1 MAYVGV
7 SPVGTFGTGQKD
19 RFSGNNS
26 TTAFTMSRSVGDTT
40 DIDVFVDN
48 VRQEPTE
55 AYTVS
60 GTTLSFTGT
69 PATGSN
75 NIYVVH
81 KAASV
86 NVNPVSGRDTDEIGN
101 LQITSSLSGE
111 DISGT
116 LNRPIGLNGTDG
128 SSTNAGDRI
137 VLDGTDSGSTNEN
150 DSLLYEE
157 ATDDVGLTT
166 GTAVDT
172 FTFDNDTVVKG
183 STKIDGASRASATGA
198 IKQDSNG
205 QDLDGGIILLDGT
218 DSSSSNANESLL
230 YEEGT
235 DDGAMALSGVTRLSN
250 LESVE
255 RGVSAKTEIVNGGS
269 SKILDFDTNHNFI
282 INLNANITLGQPVT
296 GQVGQTGFIV
306 FKQDATGSR
315 TLTLNSAFKNPGG
328 TAPTL
333 STAAGSVDT
342 LGYMIVAPNEILLST
357 AQLAFA

>member
-1 MAYVGV
+1 MPYLGA
-7 SPVGTFGTGQKD
+7 PVLGTFGTGTKD
-19 RFSGNNS
+19 RFSGDNS
-26 TTAFTMSRSVGDTT
+26 NTSFTMSRSVSNAN
-40 DIDVFVDN
+40 DIDVFVEN
-48 VRQEPTE
+48 VRQEPSI

-81 KAASV
+81 KANSV
-86 NVNPVSGRDTDEIGN
+86 SVTPPSGRSTDN
-101 LQITSSLSGE
+101 VADLQVTSSLSGE

-116 LNRPIGLNGTDG
+116 LNRPIGLNATDG
-128 SSTNAGDRI
+128 SATDAGDRI
-137 VLDGTDSGSTNEN
+137 ILNGTDNGSSNAD

-157 ATDDVGLTT
+157 ATDDVGLVT

-172 FTFDNDTVVKG
+172 FTFDGN
-183 STKIDGASRASATGA
+183 TKVEGTMRASSTGA
-198 IKQDSNG
+198 IKIEGNDSA
-205 QDLDGGIILLDGT
+205 GGILLLNQSASGVDVG
-218 DSSSSNANESLL
+218 SALVF
-230 YEEGT
+230 EEGT
-235 DDGAMALSGVTRLSN
+235 DDGSAALLNITRLTN

-255 RGVSAKTEIVNGGS
+255 RGVTAKTEISDGGS
-269 SKILDFDTNHNFI
+269 SKILDFDTNQNFI
-282 INLNANITLGQPVT
+282 INMNANLTLGQPVT

-315 TLTLNSAFKNPGG
+315 TLTLNSTFKNPAA

-333 STAAGSVDT
+333 TTTANGIDVV
-342 LGYMIVAPNEILLST
+342 GYIITAPNEILLST

>member
-1 MAYVGV
+1 MPYVGA
-7 SPVGTFGTGQKD
+7 PVLGTFGTGTKD

-26 TTAFTMSRSVGDTT
+26 STAFTMSRSVGNAN
-40 DIDVFVDN
+40 DIDVFVEN
-48 VRQEPTE
+48 VRQEPSI
-55 AYTVS
+55 AYNVS
-60 GTTLSFTGT
+60 GTTLTFTGT

-86 NVNPVSGRDTDEIGN
+86 NVVPPSGRSTDN
-101 LQITSSLSGE
+101 VADLQVTSSLSGE

-116 LNRPIGLNGTDG
+116 LNRPIGLNATDG
-128 SSTNAGDRI
+128 SATDAGDRI
-137 VLDGTDSGSTNEN
+137 ILNGTDNGSSNAD

-157 ATDDVGLTT
+157 ATDDVGLVT

-172 FTFDNDTVVKG
+172 FTFDGNAKVEGTM
-183 STKIDGASRASATGA
+183 RASATGA
-198 IKQDSNG
+198 ITVEGNTDDG
-205 QDLDGGIILLDGT
+205 ILILDASASGVDVGSAIVF
-218 DSSSSNANESLL
+218 
-230 YEEGT
+230 EEGT

-255 RGVSAKTEIVNGGS
+255 RGVTAKTEISDGGS
-269 SKILDFDTNHNFI
+269 SKILDFNTNHNFI
-282 INLNANITLGQPVT
+282 INMNASLTLGQPVT

-306 FKQDATGSR
+306 FKQDASGSR

-333 STAAGSVDT
+333 TTTANGIDVI
-342 LGYMIVAPNEILLST
+342 GYIISSPNEILLST

>member
-1 MAYVGV
+1 MAYIGT
-7 SPVGTFGTGQKD
+7 SPVGTFGTGAKD

-26 TTAFTMSRSVGDTT
+26 TTAFTLSRSVANVNDV
-40 DIDVFVDN
+40 DVFVDN

-60 GTTLSFTGT
+60 GTTLTFTGT

-81 KAASV
+81 KANSLSV
-86 NVNPVSGRDTDEIGN
+86 TPPSGRNDDIAN
-101 LQITSSLSGE
+101 LQVTTSLSGE

-116 LNRPIGLNGTDG
+116 LNTPFGLNATDG
-128 SSTNAGDRI
+128 SPTDAGDRV
-137 VLDGTDSGSTNEN
+137 VLNGTDSGSTNEN

-157 ATDDVGLTT
+157 ATDDPQLID
-166 GTAVDT
+166 GTAVST

-183 STKIDGASRASATGA
+183 STKIDGARRASATGA

-255 RGVSAKTEIVNGGS
+255 RGVTAKTEISDSGT

-282 INLNANITLGQPVT
+282 INMNGNLTLGQPVT

>member
-7 SPVGTFGTGQKD
+7 LPVGTFGTGQKD

-101 LQITSSLSGE
+101 LQVTTSLSGE

-116 LNRPIGLNGTDG
+116 LNTPFGLNGTDG
-128 SSTNAGDRI
+128 SSTNAGDRV
-137 VLDGTDSGSTNEN
+137 VLDGTDSSSTNQN

-172 FTFDNDTVVKG
+172 FTFDGN
-183 STKIDGASRASATGA
+183 TKVEGTMRASSTGA
-198 IKQDSNG
+198 IKIEGNTDDG
-205 QDLDGGIILLDGT
+205 ILTLDASASGVDVGSAIVF
-218 DSSSSNANESLL
+218 
-230 YEEGT
+230 EEGT
-235 DDGAMALSGVTRLSN
+235 DDGATALLNVTRLSN

-328 TAPTL
+328 SAPTL

-342 LGYMIVAPNEILLST
+342 LGYMIVAPNQILLST

>member
-1 MAYVGV
+1 MPYVGA
-7 SPVGTFGTGQKD
+7 PVLGTFGTGTKD
-19 RFSGNNS
+19 RFSGDNS
-26 TTAFTMSRSVGDTT
+26 NTSFTMSRSVSNAN
-40 DIDVFVDN
+40 DIDVFVEN
-48 VRQEPTE
+48 VRQEPSI

-86 NVNPVSGRDTDEIGN
+86 NVVPPSGRSTDN
-101 LQITSSLSGE
+101 VADLQVTSSLSGE

-116 LNRPIGLNGTDG
+116 LNRPIGLNATDG
-128 SSTNAGDRI
+128 SATDAGDRI
-137 VLDGTDSGSTNEN
+137 ILNGTDNGSSNAD

-157 ATDDVGLTT
+157 ATDDVGLVT

-172 FTFDNDTVVKG
+172 FTFDGNAKVEGTM
-183 STKIDGASRASATGA
+183 RASSTGA
-198 IKQDSNG
+198 IKVEGNTDDG
-205 QDLDGGIILLDGT
+205 ILILDASASGVDVGSAIVF
-218 DSSSSNANESLL
+218 
-230 YEEGT
+230 EEGT

-255 RGVSAKTEIVNGGS
+255 RGVTAKTEISDGGS
-269 SKILDFDTNHNFI
+269 SKILDFDTNQNFI
-282 INLNANITLGQPVT
+282 INMNANLTLGQPVT

-315 TLTLNSAFKNPGG
+315 TLTLNSAFKNPAG

-333 STAAGSVDT
+333 TTTANGIDVV
-342 LGYMIVAPNEILLST
+342 GYIISSPNEILLST

>member
-1 MAYVGV
+1 MPYIGTAAQ
-7 SPVGTFGTGQKD
+7 GTFGTGTKD

-26 TTAFTMSRSVGDTT
+26 STSFTMSRSVSNAN
-40 DIDVFVDN
+40 DIDVFVEN
-48 VRQEPTE
+48 VRQEPSI

-86 NVNPVSGRDTDEIGN
+86 NVVPPSGRSTDN
-101 LQITSSLSGE
+101 VADLQVTSSLSGE

-116 LNRPIGLNGTDG
+116 LNRPIGLNATDG
-128 SSTNAGDRI
+128 SATDAGDRI
-137 VLDGTDSGSTNEN
+137 ILNGTDNGSSNAD

-157 ATDDVGLTT
+157 ATDDVGLVT

-172 FTFDNDTVVKG
+172 FTFDGNAKVEGTM
-183 STKIDGASRASATGA
+183 RASSTGA
-198 IKQDSNG
+198 IKVEGNTDDG
-205 QDLDGGIILLDGT
+205 ILILDASASGVDVGSAIVF
-218 DSSSSNANESLL
+218 
-230 YEEGT
+230 EEGT

-255 RGVSAKTEIVNGGS
+255 RGVTAKTEISDGGS
-269 SKILDFDTNHNFI
+269 SKILDFNTNQNFI
-282 INLNANITLGQPVT
+282 INMNASLTLGQPVT

-333 STAAGSVDT
+333 TTTANGIDVV
-342 LGYMIVAPNEILLST
+342 GYIISSPNEILLST

>member
-1 MAYVGV
+1 MPYVGA
-7 SPVGTFGTGQKD
+7 PVLGTFGTGTKD

-26 TTAFTMSRSVGDTT
+26 STSFTMSRSVGNAN
-40 DIDVFVDN
+40 DIDVFVEN
-48 VRQEPTE
+48 VRQEPSI

-60 GTTLSFTGT
+60 GSTLSFTGT

-86 NVNPVSGRDTDEIGN
+86 NVVPPSGRSTDN
-101 LQITSSLSGE
+101 VADLQVTSSLSGE

-116 LNRPIGLNGTDG
+116 LNRPIGLNATDG
-128 SSTNAGDRI
+128 SATDAGDRI
-137 VLDGTDSGSTNEN
+137 ILNGTDNGSSNAD

-157 ATDDVGLTT
+157 ATDDVGLVT

-172 FTFDNDTVVKG
+172 FTFDGNAKVEGTM
-183 STKIDGASRASATGA
+183 RASATGA
-198 IKQDSNG
+198 IKVEGNTDDG
-205 QDLDGGIILLDGT
+205 ILILDASASGVDVGSAIVF
-218 DSSSSNANESLL
+218 
-230 YEEGT
+230 EEGT

-255 RGVSAKTEIVNGGS
+255 RGVTAKTEISDGGS
-269 SKILDFDTNHNFI
+269 SKILDFNANQNFI
-282 INLNANITLGQPVT
+282 INMNASLTLGQPVT

-306 FKQDATGSR
+306 FKQDASGSR

-333 STAAGSVDT
+333 PPTANGIDVI
-342 LGYMIVAPNEILLST
+342 GYIISSPNEILLST

>member
-1 MAYVGV
+1 MPYVGA
-7 SPVGTFGTGQKD
+7 PVLGTFGTGTKD

-26 TTAFTMSRSVGDTT
+26 STSFTMSRSVGNAN
-40 DIDVFVDN
+40 DIDVFVEN
-48 VRQEPTE
+48 VRQEPSI

-86 NVNPVSGRDTDEIGN
+86 NVVPPSGRSTDN
-101 LQITSSLSGE
+101 VADLQVTSSLSGE

-116 LNRPIGLNGTDG
+116 LNRPIGLNATDG
-128 SSTNAGDRI
+128 SATDAGDRI
-137 VLDGTDSGSTNEN
+137 ILNGTDNGSSNAD

-157 ATDDVGLTT
+157 ATDDVGLVT

-172 FTFDNDTVVKG
+172 FTFDGN
-183 STKIDGASRASATGA
+183 TKVEGTMRASSTGA
-198 IKQDSNG
+198 IKVEGNTDDG
-205 QDLDGGIILLDGT
+205 ILILDASASGVDVGSAIVF
-218 DSSSSNANESLL
+218 
-230 YEEGT
+230 EEGT

-255 RGVSAKTEIVNGGS
+255 RGVTAKTEISDGGS
-269 SKILDFDTNHNFI
+269 SKILDFNANQNFI
-282 INLNANITLGQPVT
+282 INMNASLTLGQPVT

-306 FKQDATGSR
+306 FKQDASGSR

-333 STAAGSVDT
+333 TTTANGIDVI
-342 LGYMIVAPNEILLST
+342 GYIISSPNEILLST

>member
-1 MAYVGV
+1 MPYVGV
-7 SPVGTFGTGQKD
+7 AAVGSFGTGAKD

-26 TTAFTMSRSVGDTT
+26 TTAFTLSRSVGNVN
-40 DIDVFVDN
+40 DIAVFVDN

-81 KAASV
+81 KANSLSV
-86 NVNPVSGRDTDEIGN
+86 TPPSGRDDDIAN
-101 LQITSSLSGE
+101 LQVTTSLSGE
-111 DISGT
+111 NISGT
-116 LNRPIGLNGTDG
+116 LNTPFGLNATDGSATDAGDRIILNGTD
-128 SSTNAGDRI
+128 N
-137 VLDGTDSGSTNEN
+137 GSTNEN

-157 ATDDVGLTT
+157 ATDDPQLID

-172 FTFDNDTVVKG
+172 FTFDGN
-183 STKIDGASRASATGA
+183 TKVEGTMRASSTGA
-198 IKQDSNG
+198 FEQNSNG
-205 QDLDGGIILLDGT
+205 QDSEGGIILLDASGSGI
-218 DSSSSNANESLL
+218 DAGSALVF
-230 YEEGT
+230 EEGT
-235 DDGAMALSGVTRLSN
+235 DDGSTALLNVTRLSN

-255 RGVSAKTEIVNGGS
+255 RGVTAKTEISDSGT
-269 SKILDFDTNHNFI
+269 SKILDFNTNHNFI
-282 INLNANITLGQPVT
+282 INMNGNLTLGQPVT

-315 TLTLNSAFKNPGG
+315 TLTLNGAFKNPGG

-333 STAAGSVDT
+333 STAANSVDT
-342 LGYMIVAPNEILLST
+342 LGYMIIAPNEILLST

>member
-1 MAYVGV
+1 MPYLGTAAQ
-7 SPVGTFGTGQKD
+7 GTFGTGTKD
-19 RFSGNNS
+19 RFSGDNS
-26 TTAFTMSRSVGDTT
+26 NTSFTMSRSVGNAN
-40 DIDVFVDN
+40 DIDVFVEN
-48 VRQEPTE
+48 VRQEPSI

-86 NVNPVSGRDTDEIGN
+86 NVVPPSGRSTDN
-101 LQITSSLSGE
+101 VADLQVTSSLSGE
-111 DISGT
+111 NISGT
-116 LNRPIGLNGTDG
+116 LNRPIGLNATDG
-128 SSTNAGDRI
+128 SATDAGDRI
-137 VLDGTDSGSTNEN
+137 ILNGTDNGSSNAD

-157 ATDDVGLTT
+157 ATDDVGLVT

-172 FTFDNDTVVKG
+172 FTFDGNAKVEGTM
-183 STKIDGASRASATGA
+183 RASATGA
-198 IKQDSNG
+198 IKVEGNTDDG
-205 QDLDGGIILLDGT
+205 ILILDASASGVDVGSAIVF
-218 DSSSSNANESLL
+218 
-230 YEEGT
+230 EEGT

-255 RGVSAKTEIVNGGS
+255 RGVTAKTEISDGGS
-269 SKILDFDTNHNFI
+269 SKILDFNANQNFI
-282 INLNANITLGQPVT
+282 INMNASLTLGQPVT

-306 FKQDATGSR
+306 FKQDASGSR

-333 STAAGSVDT
+333 TTTANGIDVV
-342 LGYMIVAPNEILLST
+342 GYIISSPNEILLST

>member
-1 MAYVGV
+1 MGV
-7 SPVGTFGTGQKD
+7 SPVGTFGTGTKD

-40 DIDVFVDN
+40 DIDVFVEN
-48 VRQEPTE
+48 VRQEPSI

-86 NVNPVSGRDTDEIGN
+86 NVVPPSGRSTDN
-101 LQITSSLSGE
+101 VVDLQVTSTLSGE

-116 LNRPIGLNGTDG
+116 LNRPIGLNATDG
-128 SSTNAGDRI
+128 SATDAGDRI
-137 VLDGTDSGSTNEN
+137 ILNGTDNGSSNAD

-157 ATDDVGLTT
+157 ATDDVGLVT

-172 FTFDNDTVVKG
+172 FTFDGN
-183 STKIDGASRASATGA
+183 TKVEGTMRASSTGA
-198 IKQDSNG
+198 FQQNSNG
-205 QDLDGGIILLDGT
+205 QDTEGGIILLDASASGV
-218 DSSSSNANESLL
+218 DAGSALVF
-230 YEEGT
+230 EEGT
-235 DDGAMALSGVTRLSN
+235 DDGSAALLNVTRLTN

-255 RGVSAKTEIVNGGS
+255 RGVAAKTEISDGGS
-269 SKILDFDTNHNFI
+269 SKILDFNTNHNFI

-315 TLTLNSAFKNPGG
+315 TLTLNAAFKNPGG
-328 TAPTL
+328 SAPTL
-333 STAAGSVDT
+333 STAANSVDT
-342 LGYMIVAPNEILLST
+342 LGYMIVAPNQILLST

>member
-1 MAYVGV
+1 MPYLGTAAQ
-7 SPVGTFGTGQKD
+7 GTFGTGTKD
-19 RFSGNNS
+19 RFSGDNS
-26 TTAFTMSRSVGDTT
+26 NTSFTMSRSVGNAN
-40 DIDVFVDN
+40 DIDVFVEN
-48 VRQEPTE
+48 VRQEPSI

-86 NVNPVSGRDTDEIGN
+86 NVVPPSGRSTDN
-101 LQITSSLSGE
+101 VADLQVTSSLSGE
-111 DISGT
+111 NISGT
-116 LNRPIGLNGTDG
+116 LNRPIGLNATDG
-128 SSTNAGDRI
+128 SATDAGDRI
-137 VLDGTDSGSTNEN
+137 ILNGTDNGSSNAD

-157 ATDDVGLTT
+157 ATDDVGLVT

-172 FTFDNDTVVKG
+172 FTFDGNAKVEGTM
-183 STKIDGASRASATGA
+183 RASSTGA
-198 IKQDSNG
+198 IKVEGNTDDG
-205 QDLDGGIILLDGT
+205 ILILDASASGVDVGSAIVF
-218 DSSSSNANESLL
+218 
-230 YEEGT
+230 EEGT

-255 RGVSAKTEIVNGGS
+255 RGVTAKTEISDGGS
-269 SKILDFDTNHNFI
+269 SKILDFNANQNFI
-282 INLNANITLGQPVT
+282 INMNASLTLGQPVT

-306 FKQDATGSR
+306 FKQDASGSR

-333 STAAGSVDT
+333 TTTANGIDVV
-342 LGYMIVAPNEILLST
+342 GYIISSPNEILLST

>member
-1 MAYVGV
+1 MPYVGA
-7 SPVGTFGTGQKD
+7 PVLGTFGTGTKD
-19 RFSGNNS
+19 RFSGINS
-26 TTAFTMSRSVGDTT
+26 STSFTMSRSVGNAN
-40 DIDVFVDN
+40 DIDVFVEN
-48 VRQEPTE
+48 VRQEPSI

-86 NVNPVSGRDTDEIGN
+86 NVVPPSGRSTDN
-101 LQITSSLSGE
+101 VADLQVTSSLSGE

-116 LNRPIGLNGTDG
+116 LNRPIGLNATDG
-128 SSTNAGDRI
+128 SATDAGDRI
-137 VLDGTDSGSTNEN
+137 ILNGTDNGSSNAD

-157 ATDDVGLTT
+157 ATDDVGLVT

-172 FTFDNDTVVKG
+172 FTFDGNAKVEGTM
-183 STKIDGASRASATGA
+183 RASATGA
-198 IKQDSNG
+198 IKVEGNTDDG
-205 QDLDGGIILLDGT
+205 ILILDASASGVDVGSAIVF
-218 DSSSSNANESLL
+218 
-230 YEEGT
+230 EEGT

-255 RGVSAKTEIVNGGS
+255 RGVTAKTEISDGGS
-269 SKILDFDTNHNFI
+269 SKILDFDTNQNFI
-282 INLNANITLGQPVT
+282 INMNANLTLGQPVT

-333 STAAGSVDT
+333 TTTANGIDVV
-342 LGYMIVAPNEILLST
+342 GYIISSPNEILLST

>member
-1 MAYVGV
+1 MPYVGA
-7 SPVGTFGTGQKD
+7 PVLGTFGTGTKD

-26 TTAFTMSRSVGDTT
+26 STSFTMSRSVSNAN
-40 DIDVFVDN
+40 DIDVFVEN
-48 VRQEPTE
+48 VRQEPSI

-60 GTTLSFTGT
+60 GSTLSFTGT

-86 NVNPVSGRDTDEIGN
+86 NVVPPSGRSTDN
-101 LQITSSLSGE
+101 VADLQVTSSLSGE

-116 LNRPIGLNGTDG
+116 LNRPIGLNATDG
-128 SSTNAGDRI
+128 SATDAGDRI
-137 VLDGTDSGSTNEN
+137 ILNGTDNGSSNAD

-157 ATDDVGLTT
+157 ATDDVGLVT

-172 FTFDNDTVVKG
+172 FTFDGNAKVEGTM
-183 STKIDGASRASATGA
+183 RASATGA
-198 IKQDSNG
+198 IKVEGNTDDG
-205 QDLDGGIILLDGT
+205 ILILDASASGVDVGSAIVF
-218 DSSSSNANESLL
+218 
-230 YEEGT
+230 EEGT

-255 RGVSAKTEIVNGGS
+255 RGVTAKTEISDGGS
-269 SKILDFDTNHNFI
+269 SKILDFDTNQNFI
-282 INLNANITLGQPVT
+282 INMNANLTLGQPVT

-315 TLTLNSAFKNPGG
+315 TLTLNSAFKNRAG

-333 STAAGSVDT
+333 TTTANGIDVV
-342 LGYMIVAPNEILLST
+342 GYIISSPNEILLST

>member
-1 MAYVGV
+1 MPYIGTAAQ
-7 SPVGTFGTGQKD
+7 GTFGTGTKD

-26 TTAFTMSRSVGDTT
+26 STSFTMSRSVGNAN
-40 DIDVFVDN
+40 DIDVFVEN
-48 VRQEPTE
+48 VRQEPTI
-55 AYTVS
+55 AYSVS

-86 NVNPVSGRDTDEIGN
+86 NVVPPSGRSTDN
-101 LQITSSLSGE
+101 VADLQVTSSLSGE

-116 LNRPIGLNGTDG
+116 LNRPIGLNATDG
-128 SSTNAGDRI
+128 SATDAGDRI
-137 VLDGTDSGSTNEN
+137 ILNGTDNGSSNAD

-157 ATDDVGLTT
+157 ATDDVGLVT

-172 FTFDNDTVVKG
+172 FTFDGNAKVEGTM
-183 STKIDGASRASATGA
+183 RASSTGA
-198 IKQDSNG
+198 IKVEGNTDDG
-205 QDLDGGIILLDGT
+205 ILILDASASGVDVGSAIVF
-218 DSSSSNANESLL
+218 
-230 YEEGT
+230 EEGT

-255 RGVSAKTEIVNGGS
+255 RGVTAKTEISDGGS
-269 SKILDFDTNHNFI
+269 SKILDFNANQNFI
-282 INLNANITLGQPVT
+282 INMNASLTLGQPVT

-306 FKQDATGSR
+306 FKQDASGSR

-333 STAAGSVDT
+333 TTTANGIDVI
-342 LGYMIVAPNEILLST
+342 GYIISSPNEILLST

>member
-1 MAYVGV
+1 MPYLGTAAQ
-7 SPVGTFGTGQKD
+7 GTFGTGTKD
-19 RFSGNNS
+19 RFSGDNS
-26 TTAFTMSRSVGDTT
+26 NTSFTMSRSVGNAN
-40 DIDVFVDN
+40 DIDVFVEN
-48 VRQEPTE
+48 VRQEPSI

-86 NVNPVSGRDTDEIGN
+86 NVVPPSGRSTDN
-101 LQITSSLSGE
+101 VADLQVTSSLSGE

-116 LNRPIGLNGTDG
+116 LNRPIGLNATDG
-128 SSTNAGDRI
+128 SATDAGDRI
-137 VLDGTDSGSTNEN
+137 ILNGTDNGSSNAD

-157 ATDDVGLTT
+157 ATDDVGLVT

-172 FTFDNDTVVKG
+172 FTFDGN
-183 STKIDGASRASATGA
+183 TKVEGTMRASATGA
-198 IKQDSNG
+198 ITVEGNTDDG
-205 QDLDGGIILLDGT
+205 ILILDASASGVDVGSAIVF
-218 DSSSSNANESLL
+218 
-230 YEEGT
+230 EEGT

-255 RGVSAKTEIVNGGS
+255 RGVTAKTEISDGGS
-269 SKILDFDTNHNFI
+269 SKILDFNTNQNFI
-282 INLNANITLGQPVT
+282 INMNASLTLGQPVT

-306 FKQDATGSR
+306 FKQDASGSR

-333 STAAGSVDT
+333 TTTANGIDVI
-342 LGYMIVAPNEILLST
+342 GYIISSPNEILLST

>member
-1 MAYVGV
+1 MPYVGA
-7 SPVGTFGTGQKD
+7 PVLGTFGTGTKD

-26 TTAFTMSRSVGDTT
+26 STSFTMSRSVSNAN
-40 DIDVFVDN
+40 DIDVFVEN
-48 VRQEPTE
+48 VRQEPSI

-60 GTTLSFTGT
+60 GSTLSFTGT

-86 NVNPVSGRDTDEIGN
+86 NVVPPSGRSTDN
-101 LQITSSLSGE
+101 VADLQVTSSLSGE

-116 LNRPIGLNGTDG
+116 LNRPIGLNATDG
-128 SSTNAGDRI
+128 SATDAGDRI
-137 VLDGTDSGSTNEN
+137 ILNGTDNGSSNAD

-157 ATDDVGLTT
+157 ATDDVGLVT

-172 FTFDNDTVVKG
+172 FTFDGNAKVEGTM
-183 STKIDGASRASATGA
+183 RASATGA
-198 IKQDSNG
+198 IKVEGNTDDG
-205 QDLDGGIILLDGT
+205 ILILDASASGVDVRSAIVF
-218 DSSSSNANESLL
+218 
-230 YEEGT
+230 EEGT
-235 DDGAMALSGVTRLSN
+235 DDGAMALSGVTRLFN

-255 RGVSAKTEIVNGGS
+255 RGVSAKTEISDGGS
-269 SKILDFDTNHNFI
+269 SKILDFDTNQNFI
-282 INLNANITLGQPVT
+282 INMNANLTLGQPVT

-315 TLTLNSAFKNPGG
+315 TLTLNSAFKNPAG

-333 STAAGSVDT
+333 TTTANGIDVV
-342 LGYMIVAPNEILLST
+342 GYIISSPNEILLST

>member
-7 SPVGTFGTGQKD
+7 LPVGTFGTGQKD

-60 GTTLSFTGT
+60 GTTLTFTGT

-101 LQITSSLSGE
+101 LQVTSSLSGE

-116 LNRPIGLNGTDG
+116 LNRPVGLNGTDG

-137 VLDGTDSGSTNEN
+137 VLDGTDSGSTNQN

-172 FTFDNDTVVKG
+172 FTFDGN
-183 STKIDGASRASATGA
+183 TKVEGTMRASSTGA
-198 IKQDSNG
+198 IKIEGNTDDG
-205 QDLDGGIILLDGT
+205 ILILDASASGVDVGSAIVF
-218 DSSSSNANESLL
+218 
-230 YEEGT
+230 EEGT
-235 DDGAMALSGVTRLSN
+235 DDGATALLNVTRLSN

>member
-1 MAYVGV
+1 MPYVGA
-7 SPVGTFGTGQKD
+7 PVLGTFGTGTKD

-26 TTAFTMSRSVGDTT
+26 STSFTMSRSVGNAN
-40 DIDVFVDN
+40 DIDVFVEN
-48 VRQEPTE
+48 VRQEPSI

-86 NVNPVSGRDTDEIGN
+86 NVVPPSGRSTDN
-101 LQITSSLSGE
+101 VADLQVTSSLSGE

-116 LNRPIGLNGTDG
+116 LNRPIGLNATDG
-128 SSTNAGDRI
+128 SATDAGDRI
-137 VLDGTDSGSTNEN
+137 ILNGTDNGSSNAD

-157 ATDDVGLTT
+157 ATDDVGLVT

-172 FTFDNDTVVKG
+172 FTFDGNAKVEGTM
-183 STKIDGASRASATGA
+183 RASATGA
-198 IKQDSNG
+198 IKVEGNTDDG
-205 QDLDGGIILLDGT
+205 ILILDASASGVDVGSAIVF
-218 DSSSSNANESLL
+218 
-230 YEEGT
+230 EEGT

-255 RGVSAKTEIVNGGS
+255 RGVTAKTEISDGGS
-269 SKILDFDTNHNFI
+269 SKILDFDTNQNFI
-282 INLNANITLGQPVT
+282 INMNANLTLGQPVT

-315 TLTLNSAFKNPGG
+315 TLTLNSAFKNPAG

-333 STAAGSVDT
+333 TTTANGIDVV
-342 LGYMIVAPNEILLST
+342 GYIISAPNEILLST

>member
-1 MAYVGV
+1 MPYVGA
-7 SPVGTFGTGQKD
+7 PVLGTFGTGTKD

-26 TTAFTMSRSVGDTT
+26 STSFTMSRSVGNAN
-40 DIDVFVDN
+40 DIDVFVEN
-48 VRQEPTE
+48 VRQEPSI

-86 NVNPVSGRDTDEIGN
+86 NVVPPSGRSTDN
-101 LQITSSLSGE
+101 VADLQVTSSLSGE

-116 LNRPIGLNGTDG
+116 LNRPIGLNATDG
-128 SSTNAGDRI
+128 SATDAGDRI
-137 VLDGTDSGSTNEN
+137 ILNGTDNGSSNAD

-157 ATDDVGLTT
+157 ATDDVGLVT

-172 FTFDNDTVVKG
+172 FTFDGNAKVEGTM
-183 STKIDGASRASATGA
+183 RASATGA
-198 IKQDSNG
+198 IKVEGNTDDG
-205 QDLDGGIILLDGT
+205 ILILDASASGVDVGSAIVF
-218 DSSSSNANESLL
+218 
-230 YEEGT
+230 EEGT

-255 RGVSAKTEIVNGGS
+255 RGVTAKTEISDGGS
-269 SKILDFDTNHNFI
+269 SKILDFNTNQNFI
-282 INLNANITLGQPVT
+282 INMNASLTLGQPVT

-306 FKQDATGSR
+306 FKQDASGSR

-333 STAAGSVDT
+333 TTTANGIDVV
-342 LGYMIVAPNEILLST
+342 GYIISSPNEILLST

>member
-1 MAYVGV
+1 MPYVGA
-7 SPVGTFGTGQKD
+7 PVLGTFGTGTKD

-26 TTAFTMSRSVGDTT
+26 STSFTMSRSVSNAN
-40 DIDVFVDN
+40 DIDVFVEN
-48 VRQEPTE
+48 VRQEPSI

-86 NVNPVSGRDTDEIGN
+86 NVVPPSGRSTDN
-101 LQITSSLSGE
+101 VADLQVTSSLSGE

-116 LNRPIGLNGTDG
+116 LNRPIGLNATDG
-128 SSTNAGDRI
+128 SATDAGDRI
-137 VLDGTDSGSTNEN
+137 ILNGTDNGSSNAD

-157 ATDDVGLTT
+157 ATDDVGLVT

-172 FTFDNDTVVKG
+172 FTFDGNAKVEGTM
-183 STKIDGASRASATGA
+183 RASATGA
-198 IKQDSNG
+198 IKVEGNTDDG
-205 QDLDGGIILLDGT
+205 ILILDASASGVDVGSAIVF
-218 DSSSSNANESLL
+218 
-230 YEEGT
+230 EEGT

-255 RGVSAKTEIVNGGS
+255 RGVTAKTEISDGGS
-269 SKILDFDTNHNFI
+269 SKILDFNTNQNFI
-282 INLNANITLGQPVT
+282 INMNASLTLGQPVT

-333 STAAGSVDT
+333 TTTANGIDVI
-342 LGYMIVAPNEILLST
+342 GYIISSPNEILLST

>member
-1 MAYVGV
+1 MAYIGT
-7 SPVGTFGTGQKD
+7 SPVGTFGTGAKD

-81 KAASV
+81 KANSLSV
-86 NVNPVSGRDTDEIGN
+86 TPPSGRDDDIAN
-101 LQITSSLSGE
+101 LQVTTSLSGE
-111 DISGT
+111 NISGT
-116 LNRPIGLNGTDG
+116 LNTPFGLNATDGSATDAGDRIILNGTD
-128 SSTNAGDRI
+128 N
-137 VLDGTDSGSTNEN
+137 GSTNEN

-157 ATDDVGLTT
+157 ATDDPQLID

-172 FTFDNDTVVKG
+172 FTFDGN
-183 STKIDGASRASATGA
+183 TKVEGTMRASSTGA
-198 IKQDSNG
+198 FEQNSNG
-205 QDLDGGIILLDGT
+205 QDSEGGIILLDASASGV
-218 DSSSSNANESLL
+218 DAGSALVF
-230 YEEGT
+230 EEGT
-235 DDGAMALSGVTRLSN
+235 DDGSTALLNVTRLSN

-255 RGVSAKTEIVNGGS
+255 RGVTAKTEISDSGT
-269 SKILDFDTNHNFI
+269 SKILDFNTNHNFI
-282 INLNANITLGQPVT
+282 INMNGNLTLGQPVT

-315 TLTLNSAFKNPGG
+315 TLTLNGAFKNPGG

-333 STAAGSVDT
+333 STAANSVDT
-342 LGYMIVAPNEILLST
+342 LGYMIIAPNEILLST

>member
-1 MAYVGV
+1 MPYVGA
-7 SPVGTFGTGQKD
+7 PVLGTFGTGTKD

-26 TTAFTMSRSVGDTT
+26 STSFTMSRSVSNAN
-40 DIDVFVDN
+40 DIDVFVEN
-48 VRQEPTE
+48 VRQEPSI

-86 NVNPVSGRDTDEIGN
+86 NVVPPSGRSTDN
-101 LQITSSLSGE
+101 VADLQVTSSLSGE

-116 LNRPIGLNGTDG
+116 LNRPIGLNATDG
-128 SSTNAGDRI
+128 SATDAGDRI
-137 VLDGTDSGSTNEN
+137 ILNGTDNGSSNAD

-157 ATDDVGLTT
+157 ATDDVGLVT

-172 FTFDNDTVVKG
+172 FTFDGNAKVEGTM
-183 STKIDGASRASATGA
+183 RASATGA
-198 IKQDSNG
+198 IKVEGNTDDG
-205 QDLDGGIILLDGT
+205 ILILDASASGVDVGSAIVF
-218 DSSSSNANESLL
+218 
-230 YEEGT
+230 EEGT

-255 RGVSAKTEIVNGGS
+255 RGVSAKTEISDGGS
-269 SKILDFDTNHNFI
+269 SKILDFDTNQNFI
-282 INLNANITLGQPVT
+282 INMNANLTLGQPVT

-306 FKQDATGSR
+306 FKQDASGSR

-333 STAAGSVDT
+333 TTTANGIDVV
-342 LGYMIVAPNEILLST
+342 GYIISSPNEILLST

>member
-1 MAYVGV
+1 MPYVGA
-7 SPVGTFGTGQKD
+7 PVLGTFGTGTKD

-26 TTAFTMSRSVGDTT
+26 STSFTMSRSVGNAN
-40 DIDVFVDN
+40 DIDVFVEN
-48 VRQEPTE
+48 VRQEPSI

-86 NVNPVSGRDTDEIGN
+86 NVVPPSGRSTDN
-101 LQITSSLSGE
+101 VADLQVTSSLSGE

-116 LNRPIGLNGTDG
+116 LNRPIGLNATDG
-128 SSTNAGDRI
+128 SATDAGDRI
-137 VLDGTDSGSTNEN
+137 ILNGTDNGSSNAD

-157 ATDDVGLTT
+157 ATDDVGLVT

-172 FTFDNDTVVKG
+172 FTFDGNAKVEGTM
-183 STKIDGASRASATGA
+183 RASATGA
-198 IKQDSNG
+198 IKVEGNTDDG
-205 QDLDGGIILLDGT
+205 ILILDASASGVDVGSAIVF
-218 DSSSSNANESLL
+218 
-230 YEEGT
+230 EEGT

-255 RGVSAKTEIVNGGS
+255 RGVTAKTEISDGGS
-269 SKILDFDTNHNFI
+269 SKILDFNTNQNFI
-282 INLNANITLGQPVT
+282 INMNANLTLGQPVT

-315 TLTLNSAFKNPGG
+315 TLTLNSAFKNPAG

-333 STAAGSVDT
+333 TTTANGIDVV
-342 LGYMIVAPNEILLST
+342 GYTISSPNEILLST